1 MTSPA
6 LLDKMMSRKDGRGNG
21 QKVKMK
27 EPSRNIDRKKVFP
40 GVLLL
45 CLGVLLMLMGRENAS
60 PIWQV
65 TWLILLGLGLFL
77 YLWGRFFSRG
87 ED

>member
-1 MTSPA
+1 
-6 LLDKMMSRKDGRGNG
+6 
-21 QKVKMK
+21 MK

-40 GVLLL
+40 GVVFL
-45 CLGVLLMLMGRENAS
+45 CAAVLLMLMRRENS
-60 PIWQV
+60 SLVWGTIWV
-65 TWLILLGLGLFL
+65 GLLGLGLFL